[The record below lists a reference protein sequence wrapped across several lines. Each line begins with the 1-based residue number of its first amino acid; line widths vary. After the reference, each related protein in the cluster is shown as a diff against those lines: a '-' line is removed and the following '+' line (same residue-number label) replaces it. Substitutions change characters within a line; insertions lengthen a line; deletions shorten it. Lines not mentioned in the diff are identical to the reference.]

1 MGSKYSI
8 VPRGASSEWVR
19 RIGVGHRP
27 RGGGDLGIKD
37 PKAQPA
43 EIQHDA
49 DQPMKILVTGG
60 AGFVG
65 SHYVRTLL
73 DGGYPGFGHAQV
85 TVLDKMTYAGNLANL
100 EPVAA
105 SPRFSFVR
113 GDICDAALLATVVP
127 GHDVVINFAA
137 ESHVDRSIAGA
148 SAFVAANVTGVQ
160 ILLQACL
167 DAGVSRV
174 VQVSTD
180 EVYGSIEMGSWAE
193 DAPLEPNSPYSAAK
207 AGGDLM
213 ARAYART
220 HAMNVSIT
228 RCCNNYGPY
237 QYPEKVIPLFVT
249 NLLDGLKVPLYGDGL
264 NVRGWV
270 HVDDHCRGIQLVLE
284 KGQPGSV
291 YHINGD
297 VEISNMDLTQTL
309 LEYCGASWGMVA
321 RVADRKGHD
330 RRYSLD
336 DSLLRGMGYVPRI
349 PFSEGLE
356 ASVRWYQDNRR
367 WWERLKQSQPDLVR
381 GTVSDTQPIAVGEG
395 PSYTVRRRRG
405 TLLGR

>member
-1 MGSKYSI
+1 VTSAPGIS
-8 VPRGASSEWVR
+8 R
-19 RIGVGHRP
+19 RARRQRRSRKG
-27 RGGGDLGIKD
+27 
-37 PKAQPA
+37 
-43 EIQHDA
+43 A
-49 DQPMKILVTGG
+49 DQLMKILVTGG

-113 GDICDAALLATVVP
+113 GDICDAALMASVVP
-127 GHDVVINFAA
+127 GHDIVVNFAA

-160 ILLQACL
+160 VLLQACL
-167 DAGVSRV
+167 DARVRRV

-180 EVYGSIEMGSWAE
+180 EVYGSIASGSWAE

-220 HAMNVSIT
+220 HGLNVSIT

-249 NLLDGLKVPLYGDGL
+249 NLLDGLKVPLYGDGQ
-264 NVRGWV
+264 NVRGWI

-284 KGQPGSV
+284 KGQAGCV

-297 VEISNMDLTQTL
+297 AEISNTELTQAL
-309 LEYCGASWGMVA
+309 LGQCGAGWGMVE
-321 RVADRKGHD
+321 RVTDRKGHD

-336 DSLLRGMGYVPRI
+336 DSLLRRMGYAPQV
-349 PFSEGLE
+349 PFSQGLK
-356 ASVRWYQDNRR
+356 ATVQWYQDNRR
-367 WWERLKQSQPDLVR
+367 WWEPLRQSQLSHAAAPEA
-381 GTVSDTQPIAVGEG
+381 QAVAVVDS
-395 PSYTVRRRRG
+395 PANAARRRLASRS
-405 TLLGR
+405 RI